1 MVASAKITLSDIS
14 RQKHV
19 VADLQVPDAP
29 LTPGHTVGQA
39 IDYYLEWT
47 RIPRGGLLWT
57 AFSRGVKLDNKR
69 KIESLEDTDTEWT
82 VLPEVSAG

>member
-1 MVASAKITLSDIS
+1 MVATAKITLTDIS

-19 VADLQVPDAP
+19 VADLHAPDAP

-39 IDYYLEWT
+39 IDFYLERT
-47 RIPRGGLLWT
+47 RIPREGLPWT

-69 KIESLEDTDTEWT
+69 KIESLEHTDTDWI